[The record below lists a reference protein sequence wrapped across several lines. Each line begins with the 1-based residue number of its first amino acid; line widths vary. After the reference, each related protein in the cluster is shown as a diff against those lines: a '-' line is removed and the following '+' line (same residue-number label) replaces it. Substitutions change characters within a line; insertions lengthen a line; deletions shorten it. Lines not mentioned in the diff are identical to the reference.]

1 MSFADGYK
9 LFENKAKKINEMF
22 KSGKEGYAGITE
34 MNNTDIARTST
45 WTNNLAQGLEDYKT
59 KNDAVNATVNK
70 YIGMTANYGSN
81 NYNVFVN
88 TPMDYADIN
97 ATPYSGGRCVRSNFL
112 SSSGL
117 TDAST
122 TGFDSPNA
130 YPTLS
135 NAQDAINACK
145 IWAAD
150 SQSHSSSSTNPANTY
165 FAVSKDPN
173 NATKYK
179 CYYGNSITG
188 TPTTFTQKVVAYPVA
203 NSTDANRGGLF
214 YDGTVGVYNT
224 TKPAT
229 SISNPYNIQAFPST
243 ALTGYSACDRLRGG
257 GINIDTVSATLGANC
272 TNITSKTVP
281 IRYIRITAG
290 SDHIQISQ
298 LVVLAFVNN
307 VQTNVATRG
316 TATSGKGS
324 NIVNMGYDGTNVPS
338 IAIDGTIASRAYPYG
353 YHSPS
358 NQSTEW
364 WELDLGQ
371 EYLVSEIIYYNRAGC
386 CQYRARG
393 MKMTFG
399 NNNKEPISVKDPD
412 SGASTRTLIFK
423 DASMTQRFL
432 ITTP

>member
-34 MNNTDIARTST
+34 KNNTDIAATST

-122 TGFDSPNA
+122 TGFDTV
-130 YPTLS
+130 YPSLS

-150 SQSHSSSSTNPANTY
+150 SQPHSSSSTNPANTY

-203 NSTDANRGGLF
+203 NSMDANRGGLF

-243 ALTGYSACDRLRGG
+243 ALTGYSGCDKLRGG

-272 TNITSKTVP
+272 TNVTSKTVP

-307 VQTNVATRG
+307 VQVNVATRG
-316 TATSGKGS
+316 TATSGR
-324 NIVNMGYDGTNVPS
+324 GTNIISVGYEGVLPRK
-338 IAIDGTIASRAYPYG
+338 AIDGTIASRPWPNLYA
-353 YHSPS
+353 SPT
-358 NQSTEW
+358 NQNTEW

-371 EYLVSEIIYYNRAGC
+371 EYLVTEINYYNRADC
-386 CQYRARG
+386 CQDRAKG

-399 NNNKEPISVKDPD
+399 NNNKTPVSVKDPD
-412 SGASTRTLIFK
+412 SGANTQTLTFK
-423 DASMTQRFL
+423 TGGMTQRFV